1 MTQLLHPHSGPSAD
15 ELSRLEHVAGVEFV
29 NGQIVE
35 KPVSAESS
43 RIGSRI
49 NFLLRSHVEKTGK
62 AEIYDSSLGYRCFA
76 AEPERFRKPDVSII
90 HLDRLQS
97 LEPDPGLMPI
107 PADLV
112 VEVISPGDIAADL
125 EKKIEDYL
133 NNGFNLIWIVYPNT
147 KTVVIYRGD
156 GTIAKLHA
164 KDQIAGESAL
174 PGFTC
179 NVAEFFAHP
188 NPVQTSP

>member
-1 MTQLLHPHSGPSAD
+1 MTQLLPAYSGPSEE
-15 ELSRLEHVAGVEFV
+15 ELDRLAHVAGIEFV

-43 RIGSRI
+43 RVESKI
-49 NFLLRSHVEKTGK
+49 NFLLQSHVQRAGG
-62 AEIYDSSLGYRCFA
+62 AEVYGSSLGYRCFA
-76 AEPERFRKPDVSII
+76 SEPERFRKPDVSAIR
-90 HLDRLQS
+90 LERLQS

-112 VEVISPGDIAADL
+112 VEVVSPGDVAADL

-133 NNGFNLIWIVYPNT
+133 ANNFKLIWIVYPNT

-156 GTIAKLHA
+156 GSISKLHV
-164 KDQIAGESAL
+164 KDQISGETAL

-188 NPVQTSP
+188 SPSPV

>member
-1 MTQLLHPHSGPSAD
+1 MTQLLPPYSGPSEE
-15 ELSRLEHVAGVEFV
+15 ELDRLAHVAGIEFV

-35 KPVSAESS
+35 KPVSQESS
-43 RIGSRI
+43 RIGARI
-49 NFLLRSHVEKTGK
+49 NFILQTFVEKAGQ

-76 AEPERFRKPDVSII
+76 NEPDRYRKPDVSVILI
-90 HLDRLQS
+90 DRLKP
-97 LEPDPGLMPI
+97 LGPDVGLMPI
-107 PADLV
+107 PADLA
-112 VEVISPGDIAADL
+112 VEVISPGDVAAEL

-133 NNGFNLIWIVYPNT
+133 DNGFNLIWIVYPNT

-164 KDQIAGESAL
+164 KDQISGESAL

-188 NPVQTSP
+188 TPVPTSP